1 MTGKIFKEYLLW
13 FDGQMAGR
21 QVLLLIDGFS
31 AHHAG
36 LNLFHEEYPQGL
48 SNTKVVFLPPNATS
62 VCQPLDQGIIKA
74 WKAHYRRKWVRFLCA
89 EYDKNK
95 DPLETINVLQAIR
108 WSIEAWEQDV
118 STTTIENCWVKSQVL
133 SARYGPRNQEEANN
147 LGWNDRVQEAE
158 EVERSVQRD
167 VEQGIKELARQHR
180 ISQSMAIGQFLNPSE
195 EEIDDESDEIVEG
208 IAKAYSIGDRTH
220 KTDEEDVVIPRVSHA
235 EALQALQTLR
245 LFEEQ
250 HEEGDSELIAKM
262 NRHERVMR
270 ARSFQGLKQA
280 SIKAFFD

>member
-36 LNLFHEEYPQGL
+36 LNLFHEEYP
-48 SNTKVVFLPPNATS
+48 
-62 VCQPLDQGIIKA
+62 
-74 WKAHYRRKWVRFLCA
+74 
-89 EYDKNK
+89 
-95 DPLETINVLQAIR
+95 
-108 WSIEAWEQDV
+108 AWEQDV

-167 VEQGIKELARQHR
+167 VEQGVKELARQHR

-195 EEIDDESDEIVEG
+195 EEVDDESDEIVEV

-220 KTDEEDVVIPRVSHA
+220 ETDEEDVVMPRVSHA
-235 EALQALQTLR
+235 EAL
-245 LFEEQ
+245 
-250 HEEGDSELIAKM
+250 
-262 NRHERVMR
+262 
-270 ARSFQGLKQA
+270 
-280 SIKAFFD
+280 